1 MKLFDAVKS
10 LFPEGTLDWRV
21 NVEER
26 REEKAPF
33 ARSNGS
39 AEAWQICP
47 ADPIDLFA
55 VCAFLLSRS
64 GAYHHVQPETLPA
77 DDSET
82 RRLVVTPDDRDNWS
96 RAGKA
101 WSASPAVVSRSPLVL
116 TLDPPDLVFDLW
128 AELFAAF
135 EEPLFNTLAVN
146 DPPPAWWHAALGL
159 LVIADEAACDVGFLA
174 DEALQER
181 SPPLLTLA
189 AEYRILSAMKNLAD
203 GEGRGAYTLSDA
215 APDVA
220 CILPKSRTPSLGCTV
235 RSLSHNLALLPPRGL
250 ARARWLAPVGE
261 YTARDSTA
269 PLNLLLVP
277 YPYSVSASAFKACG
291 ISTSDA
297 KSKWGW
303 FCVEPMSDVDQ
314 AELFDF
320 VDDLIVN
327 ARRDVGEVHGVVF
340 PELALSGDAYSKLI
354 DRLNKHDDI
363 EFVAAG
369 LHSDASGRKGNFA
382 AATILSPRRGKQKT
396 RRWVED
402 IRQKHH
408 RWRLDNQQITSYSLG
423 SVLDPSMGWWEKLDV
438 LSRSLTVGVLRGE
451 TSITTLI
458 CEDLARVDPA
468 QELLRAIGPNIV
480 IALLMDSAQ
489 IQTRWP
495 NRYATVLAEDPG
507 SSVLTFTS
515 LGLIERVN
523 KTGFFPSNRCIALWR
538 DDLGVRELSL
548 PSDAHALCITLNS
561 ASIEEATLDGRADRV
576 NALCWRL
583 GGAQPVT
590 SECEIPKWGA

>member
-1 MKLFDAVKS
+1 MKIFDAVRS

-21 NVEER
+21 NSEEQQ
-26 REEKAPF
+26 EEKLPF
-33 ARSNGS
+33 SRADTS
-39 AEAWQICP
+39 ADAWQICP
-47 ADPIDLFA
+47 ADPVDLFA
-55 VCAFLLSRS
+55 ICAYLLSRS
-64 GAYHHVQPETLPA
+64 GAYHHVQPETVPA

-82 RRLVVTPDDRDNWS
+82 RRLVVTAADRDKWS
-96 RAGKA
+96 SAGRAWA
-101 WSASPAVVSRSPLVL
+101 ISPAVISRSPLVL
-116 TLDPPDLVFDLW
+116 TLNPPDLLLDLW

-135 EEPLFNTLAVN
+135 DEPLFNSLAVN

-174 DEALQER
+174 DEALQQK

-189 AEYRILSAMKNLAD
+189 VEYRILSAMKNLAD

-220 CILPKSRTPSLGCTV
+220 CVLPKSRTPSLGCTV

-250 ARARWLAPVGE
+250 ARARWLAPAGE

-277 YPYSVSASAFKACG
+277 YPYSVSANSFKARG

-303 FCVEPMSDVDQ
+303 FSVEPVSGGK
-314 AELFDF
+314 ATELFEF
-320 VDDLIVN
+320 VDDLLAK
-327 ARRDVGEVHGVVF
+327 ARRDVGEVHGIVF
-340 PELALSGDAYSKLI
+340 PELAMSGDTYSALVN
-354 DRLNKHDDI
+354 RLNAHDDI

-369 LHSDASGRKGNFA
+369 LHSDASGRPGNFA
-382 AATILSPRRGKQKT
+382 AATIISPRVGREKS

-402 IRQKHH
+402 VRQKHH
-408 RWRLDNQQITSYSLG
+408 RWRLDQQQISSYSLG
-423 SVLDPSMGWWEKLDV
+423 SVLDPSIGWWEKLDV

-515 LGLIERVN
+515 LGLIDRVN
-523 KTGFFPSNRCIALWR
+523 RTGFFSPSRCIALWR

-548 PSDAHALCITLNS
+548 PSDAHALCITLN
-561 ASIEEATLDGRADRV
+561 AACIEEATLDGRADRA

-583 GGAQPVT
+583 GGVQPVA
-590 SECEIPKWGA
+590 SERPFAKWGA